1 MADEEVGH
9 DTADTKVKLAG
20 QDVEP
25 DQLHAFSV
33 DLDLSQPDM
42 CTLTLKNKEH
52 KFSNQVKHGD
62 AVEVKV
68 GDDILF
74 KGEVVS
80 IEPIYKAGGESKC
93 VVRAFNRLHRL
104 LSGRKSRTF
113 LDQSYQDIASAIAS
127 DAGLSANAGSSP
139 NIKHKHVYQHNQDN
153 LSFLRLL
160 ARRIGY
166 EVWCEDRTLY
176 FDVPKVDRD
185 SGIEL
190 KTDGVEDPKLRLT
203 SFHPRMSSAAM
214 VKKVTVRGWDPEKK
228 EEIVGEEEVSGS
240 KLGSKT
246 GFDASTSAFGQ
257 TMTFEVDTPI
267 FSVDEAK
274 AIAKS
279 KLEELSMSYI
289 TGEGA
294 PAAGNAKLKPGIVV
308 KLTVNVDEA
317 SDRFNGKYLVV
328 GVSHTYTHDKGGG
341 GTKGGYRS
349 AFRVR
354 RDAEGSGAQ
363 GGEQP
368 PPEEIQA

>member
-1 MADEEVGH
+1 MEEPVGH

-20 QDVEP
+20 TEVEG
-25 DQLHAFSV
+25 DQVHAFAV
-33 DLDLSQPDM
+33 DQDLSQPDM
-42 CTLTLKNKEH
+42 CTLTLKNSQH
-52 KFSNQVKHGD
+52 KWSNKVKHGD
-62 AVEVKV
+62 AVEVLV
-68 GDDILF
+68 GSEVLF

-80 IEPIYKAGGESKC
+80 IEPVYKSGGESKC

-104 LSGRKSRTF
+104 LRGRKSRTF
-113 LDQSYQDIASAIAS
+113 LDQSYQDIAKVIAG
-127 DAGLSANAGSSP
+127 DAGLSATTGSTP

-160 ARRIGY
+160 ARRIGF
-166 EVWCEDRTLY
+166 EVWCEDKTLY

-190 KTDGVEDPKLRLT
+190 KTDGVEDPKLRLV
-203 SFHPRMSSAAM
+203 SFSPRMSSAAM

-228 EEIVGEEEVSGS
+228 EEIVGEEEVASS
-240 KLGSKT
+240 KLGNKT
-246 GFDASTSAFGQ
+246 GIDASNTFGQ

-267 FSVDEAK
+267 FSTEEAK
-274 AIAKS
+274 AIAKA
-279 KLEELSMSYI
+279 KLDEMSMSYI
-289 TGEGA
+289 TGEGT
-294 PAAGNAKLKPGIVV
+294 PAGGNPKLKPGIVI

-317 SDRFNGKYLVV
+317 NDRFNGKYLVV

-354 RDAEGSGAQ
+354 RDAEGSGAE
-363 GGEQP
+363 GGDQP